1 MDKSL
6 AYTGTLTKS
15 GRKCKKIYIKMV
27 VRVKL
32 RNHFHGLNR
41 STVLVL
47 LHNMNQQSN
56 EWISLF
62 NVMTVTQRI

>member
-1 MDKSL
+1 
-6 AYTGTLTKS
+6 
-15 GRKCKKIYIKMV
+15 MV